1 MYNES
6 QSDLFIRMLA
16 DALQADRLA
25 RIGAWSPHGS
35 SRVTAKTRHAKAEM
49 DHARE
54 VIGPLDC
61 VQIMMP
67 HASDRGRG

>member
-25 RIGAWSPHGS
+25 RTGVLSPLGRP
-35 SRVTAKTRHAKAEM
+35 RVTVKTRHAEAEM

-61 VQIMMP
+61 VQMIMA